1 MPASRYK
8 VPPPAL
14 RLLERYRASRLS
26 CRQLHIRKQVKETT
40 GSHDQ
45 AAGGEKSKGG
55 RGSKQDVQ
63 WVDLQVKG
71 CICLWRDCNHAQTA
85 SPLHSPI
92 GMCKLGF
99 AALFSLSSQGAGIGH
114 ASVYAVGTLHNP
126 TLNLRHSTGQLE
138 RAWGSCPQ
146 FRVCVLDTCMPC
158 IETAALQLIVLL
170 LAQKSLL
177 VVEPDLDCPSDED
190 WHCLP
195 GQAHYR
201 DFVLSSDPKLLTPGF
216 KIQCKSSCHAV
227 ACSLEGHLI
236 MNLLSN

>member
-1 MPASRYK
+1 MLEAGLEAGHVCSHRFQNCSTDNKEHCTLCKHATQPKCLSEQTYAPKQLEKQLLMTRCHELVAFTAQSNVTRPIPVRIEASLMPAFRYK

-14 RLLERYRASRLS
+14 RLSERYRASRLS

-63 WVDLQVKG
+63 WVDLQ
-71 CICLWRDCNHAQTA
+71 
-85 SPLHSPI
+85 
-92 GMCKLGF
+92 
-99 AALFSLSSQGAGIGH
+99 
-114 ASVYAVGTLHNP
+114 
-126 TLNLRHSTGQLE
+126 
-138 RAWGSCPQ
+138 
-146 FRVCVLDTCMPC
+146 
-158 IETAALQLIVLL
+158 
-170 LAQKSLL
+170 KSLL

-216 KIQCKSSCHAV
+216 KIQYNGGNAMKFC
-227 ACSLEGHLI
+227 LMI
-236 MNLLSN
+236 RLLHRDDTVRSEE